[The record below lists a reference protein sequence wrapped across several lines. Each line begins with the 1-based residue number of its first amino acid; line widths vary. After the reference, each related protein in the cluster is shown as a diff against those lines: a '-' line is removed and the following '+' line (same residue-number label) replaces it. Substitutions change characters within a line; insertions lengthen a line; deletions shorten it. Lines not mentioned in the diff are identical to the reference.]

1 MRVLVTGA
9 NRGIGAAI
17 ASHLVAEGH
26 TVWGTHRGAP
36 VPEGVHGV
44 ECDVTD
50 DASVDRAFTHV
61 EKEDGPVEAVIANA
75 GITDDTLIMRMTSE
89 QFIGVVD
96 TNLTGVFRVVK
107 RATRNM
113 LKNKAGR
120 IVIIGSASGMSGMP
134 GQVNYT
140 AAKAGVIGIARSLA
154 RELGSRGITAN
165 VVAPGFTETDNG
177 RGRQRQGRRD
187 SPVTYPSRPLREAGG
202 DRSYRGIPAESWCW
216 VHHRHCDQCR
226 RWNRNGS
233 LKSALK
239 CANSTSPLEKMVP
252 GNQSTA
258 RDHFCRYL
266 GVLSRS
272 AADVHGEI
280 DLFG

>member
-17 ASHLVAEGH
+17 AKQLVAEGH

-36 VPEGVHGV
+36 VPEGVRGV

-50 DASVDRAFTHV
+50 DESVDNAFTFV

-75 GITDDTLIMRMTSE
+75 GITDDTLIMRMTTD
-89 QFIGVVD
+89 QFTGVVD

-107 RATRNM
+107 RASRNM
-113 LKNKAGR
+113 LKHRAGR

-165 VVAPGFTETDNG
+165 VVAPGFTETDMAAEVSDTVVEKALSHIPLG
-177 RGRQRQGRRD
+177 RFGKPEEIAATAAFLL
-187 SPVTYPSRPLREAGG
+187 SPGAGYITG
-202 DRSYRGIPAESWCW
+202 TVINVDGGIGMG
-216 VHHRHCDQCR
+216 H
-226 RWNRNGS
+226 
-233 LKSALK
+233 
-239 CANSTSPLEKMVP
+239 
-252 GNQSTA
+252 
-258 RDHFCRYL
+258 
-266 GVLSRS
+266 
-272 AADVHGEI
+272 
-280 DLFG
+280 